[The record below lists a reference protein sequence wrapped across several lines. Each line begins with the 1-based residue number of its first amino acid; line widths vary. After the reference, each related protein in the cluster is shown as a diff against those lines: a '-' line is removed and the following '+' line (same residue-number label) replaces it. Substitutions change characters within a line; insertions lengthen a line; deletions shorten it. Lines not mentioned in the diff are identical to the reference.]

1 MHIERVAAAE
11 REAGPKDGP
20 EDSPK
25 GLGGL
30 YEIARVCALPGPA
43 MSWPHFVAGA
53 ASGSSGERTET
64 WVARDGG
71 QVAGGH
77 ILRLPSH
84 DNTHVA
90 LLQLMTHPGRRREGI
105 GGALLDHAIA
115 RARAEGRSVLV
126 GEAPADGPGSAFA
139 NARGFSR
146 ATTETR
152 LVLDLPTADWSGL
165 ELLRARAVRH
175 ATGYSLERWAGPTPA
190 DLLDD
195 MARLNEGMN
204 DEPLGDLAME
214 DQRWTAERVRAR
226 DEMLSRAGQ
235 RTYTVIARH
244 LGGGGPAAYTQ
255 LMIDAERPEGWV
267 RQSSTAVL
275 KAHRGRRLG
284 LVLKLANLMWLRAC
298 EPSAERV
305 ITWNSVENP
314 HMRAINETIGFEVFD
329 TWHGLQLAI

>member
-11 REAGPKDGP
+11 HEIGPKDGP
-20 EDSPK
+20 EDGPA

-30 YEIARVCALPGPA
+30 YEIARVCARPGPA
-43 MSWPHFVAGA
+43 MSWRHFAASA

-71 QVAGGH
+71 EVVGGL
-77 ILRLPSH
+77 ILRLPAH
-84 DNTHVA
+84 DNTHLA
-90 LLQLMTHPGRRREGI
+90 LLQVMTHPGRRREGI
-105 GGALLDHAIA
+105 GGALLDHASA
-115 RARAEGRSVLV
+115 RAHAEGRSVLV

-139 NARGFSR
+139 DARGFSR

-152 LVLDLPTADWSGL
+152 LVLDLPAADWSGL

-214 DQRWTAERVRAR
+214 DQRWNAERVRAR

-244 LGGGGPAAYTQ
+244 LSGGDPAGYTQ
-255 LMIDAERPEGWV
+255 LVMDAEQPEGWV

-314 HMRAINETIGFEVFD
+314 HMLAINEAIGFTVFD
-329 TWHGLQLAI
+329 TWNGLQLAV